1 LKQDGAKNSS
11 VKSKRQNDSCK
22 NFQFLELPKFHG
34 GEILI
39 EKSLVIIKPDG
50 VERGLIGEIIKR
62 FENTGLKILGIKM
75 VWIDKKFA
83 ETHYSAHKTKPFF
96 RELVE
101 FITEGPVVAFAV
113 EGVHAVDNA
122 RRLVGDTSPHEAAPG
137 TIRGD
142 FAHISMDYA
151 SRKKSGGKNV
161 IHASGSK
168 QEADAE
174 IKLWFKKDE
183 LHSYKTVHE
192 KHVF

>member
-1 LKQDGAKNSS
+1 
-11 VKSKRQNDSCK
+11 
-22 NFQFLELPKFHG
+22 
-34 GEILI
+34 
-39 EKSLVIIKPDG
+39 
-50 VERGLIGEIIKR
+50 
-62 FENTGLKILGIKM
+62 M
-75 VWIDKKFA
+75 
-83 ETHYSAHKTKPFF
+83 
-96 RELVE
+96 
-101 FITEGPVVAFAV
+101 
-113 EGVHAVDNA
+113 HAVDNA